1 MRKKLLLVAALV
13 AAVLCSA
20 IWFVSCKKPQEDS
33 HAHDFKVVST
43 VEATCT
49 TEGVTNYKCDCG
61 EIK

>member
-1 MRKKLLLVAALV
+1 MRKKLLLVAVLV

-33 HAHDFKVVST
+33 HTHDFKVVST

-49 TEGVTNYKCDCG
+49 TRE
-61 EIK
+61 